1 MFKIHLVNPF
11 DTRRLKHPNYNITQ
25 WFDSQKINYVH
36 DENDPDW
43 IIIHVLWGG
52 YLMKHSNILN
62 DLSDNLKYRLRTG
75 KAGLLVWYPYE
86 TEHYREENVVAQI
99 EGLDGANHN
108 NCLIRILVT
117 GNLNNKS
124 ILNDAHKHW
133 TAIYKKFEQ
142 QMSST
147 SLVDLGLLGTKSSKD
162 SMYLGFIRDQIP
174 KQLWNKI
181 EKISLRKLI
190 RVKEFHEWAKKEIVI
205 DSIISRILYTKIVEP
220 PETIKVPLLFFDWQ
234 LITHLKQVG
243 EANQMIPH
251 DWYKWDKQKSFMCLN
266 GKDKKHRRLM
276 LQTIREHEL
285 EEYGAISYVCYDGV
299 DSTLNNDAIGGND
312 LPIILDQSLHQVKK
326 NDRYMNPELYNNCW
340 INIVTE
346 AFPHVE
352 QDLFITEKTFKP
364 MLQLQPFLIQGNR
377 YTLKK
382 LQEFGFKTFPTLF
395 DESYDDLPTVEERT
409 EAIGIQLSKWCKR
422 TYKKEMIKSVWDDLL
437 HNQQMLLNTEL
448 DLTRS
453 AYLAEILKAVSVGG

>member
-1 MFKIHLVNPF
+1 MLKIHVINPF

-25 WFDSQKINYVH
+25 WFNSKKIEYVD
-36 DENDPDW
+36 DEHKPDW

-52 YLMKHSNILN
+52 YLIENTNILN
-62 DLSDNLKYRLRTG
+62 TLSVSLKQRLQQG
-75 KAGLLVWYPYE
+75 KTGLLVWYPYE
-86 TEHYREENVVAQI
+86 TEHYRNENVVAQI
-99 EGLDGANHN
+99 EGMDGTNHD
-108 NCLIRILVT
+108 NCLVRVLIT
-117 GNLNNKS
+117 GNLNNKDMPAE
-124 ILNDAHKHW
+124 LFFNDLA
-133 TAIYKKFEQ
+133 A
-142 QMSST
+142 T
-147 SLVDLGLLGTKSSKD
+147 S
-162 SMYLGFIRDQIP
+162 
-174 KQLWNKI
+174 
-181 EKISLRKLI
+181 
-190 RVKEFHEWAKKEIVI
+190 
-205 DSIISRILYTKIVEP
+205 
-220 PETIKVPLLFFDWQ
+220 ETTVAPLLFFDWQ

-243 EANQMIPH
+243 EANQIIPD
-251 DWYKWDKQKSFMCLN
+251 DWFKWDKKKSFMCLN
-266 GKDKKHRRLM
+266 GKDKKHRRHM
-276 LQTIREHEL
+276 LNVIYEHEL
-285 EEYGAISYVCYDGV
+285 EEHGSISYVCYDGI
-299 DSTLNNDAIGGND
+299 DSTLNNDAIGGDD
-312 LPIILDQSLHQVKK
+312 LPIILDQSIHQVRK

-340 INIVTE
+340 INVVTE

-377 YTLKK
+377 HTLKK

>member
-1 MFKIHLVNPF
+1 MLKIHLLNPF

-25 WFDSQKINYVH
+25 WFNSKKIEYVD
-36 DENDPDW
+36 DEHKPDW

-52 YLMKHSNILN
+52 YLIENTNILN
-62 DLSDNLKYRLRTG
+62 TLSVSLKQRLQQG
-75 KAGLLVWYPYE
+75 KTGLLVWYPYE
-86 TEHYREENVVAQI
+86 TEHYRNENVVAQI
-99 EGLDGANHN
+99 EGMDGTNHD
-108 NCLIRILVT
+108 NCLVRVLVT
-117 GNLNNKS
+117 GNLNNKDIIVNARKELKEVLRNFNPNMHGEKPNLS
-124 ILNDAHKHW
+124 ILLN
-133 TAIYKKFEQ
+133 
-142 QMSST
+142 
-147 SLVDLGLLGTKSSKD
+147 
-162 SMYLGFIRDQIP
+162 
-174 KQLWNKI
+174 NKI
-181 EKISLRKLI
+181 L
-190 RVKEFHEWAKKEIVI
+190 
-205 DSIISRILYTKIVEP
+205 DT
-220 PETIKVPLLFFDWQ
+220 PETTVVPLLFFDWQ

-243 EANQMIPH
+243 EANQIIPD
-251 DWYKWDKQKSFMCLN
+251 DWFKWDKKKSFMCLN
-266 GKDKKHRRLM
+266 GKDKKHRRHM
-276 LQTIREHEL
+276 LNVIYEHEL
-285 EEYGAISYVCYDGV
+285 EEHGSISYVCYDGI
-299 DSTLNNDAIGGND
+299 DSTLNNDAIGGDD
-312 LPIILDQSLHQVKK
+312 LPIILDQSIHQVRK

>member
-1 MFKIHLVNPF
+1 MLKIHVINPF

-25 WFDSQKINYVH
+25 WFNSKKIEYVD
-36 DENDPDW
+36 DEHKPDW

-52 YLMKHSNILN
+52 YLIENTNILN
-62 DLSDNLKYRLRTG
+62 TLSVSLKQRLQQG
-75 KAGLLVWYPYE
+75 KTGLLVWYPYE
-86 TEHYREENVVAQI
+86 TEHYRNENVVAQI
-99 EGLDGANHN
+99 EGMDGTNHDN
-108 NCLIRILVT
+108 YLVRVLVT
-117 GNLNNKS
+117 GNLNNKDIIVNARKELKEVLRNFNPNMHGEKPNLS
-124 ILNDAHKHW
+124 ILLN
-133 TAIYKKFEQ
+133 
-142 QMSST
+142 
-147 SLVDLGLLGTKSSKD
+147 
-162 SMYLGFIRDQIP
+162 
-174 KQLWNKI
+174 NKI
-181 EKISLRKLI
+181 L
-190 RVKEFHEWAKKEIVI
+190 
-205 DSIISRILYTKIVEP
+205 DT
-220 PETIKVPLLFFDWQ
+220 PETTVVPLLFFDWQ

-243 EANQMIPH
+243 EANQIIPD
-251 DWYKWDKQKSFMCLN
+251 DWFKWDKKKSFMCLN
-266 GKDKKHRRLM
+266 GKDKKHRRHM
-276 LQTIREHEL
+276 LNVIYEHEL
-285 EEYGAISYVCYDGV
+285 EEHGSISYVCYDGI
-299 DSTLNNDAIGGND
+299 DSTLNNDAIGGDD
-312 LPIILDQSLHQVKK
+312 LPIILDQSIHQVRK

-340 INIVTE
+340 INVVTE

-377 YTLKK
+377 HTLKK

>member
-1 MFKIHLVNPF
+1 MLKIHVINPF

-25 WFDSQKINYVH
+25 WFNSKKIEYVD
-36 DENDPDW
+36 DEHKPDW

-52 YLMKHSNILN
+52 YLIENTNILN
-62 DLSDNLKYRLRTG
+62 TLSVSLKQRLQQG
-75 KAGLLVWYPYE
+75 KTGLLVWYPYE
-86 TEHYREENVVAQI
+86 TEHYRNENVVAQI
-99 EGLDGANHN
+99 EGMDGTNHDN
-108 NCLIRILVT
+108 YLVRVLVT
-117 GNLNNKS
+117 GNLNNKDIIVNARKELKEVLRNFNPNMHGEKPNLS
-124 ILNDAHKHW
+124 ILLN
-133 TAIYKKFEQ
+133 
-142 QMSST
+142 
-147 SLVDLGLLGTKSSKD
+147 
-162 SMYLGFIRDQIP
+162 
-174 KQLWNKI
+174 NKI
-181 EKISLRKLI
+181 L
-190 RVKEFHEWAKKEIVI
+190 
-205 DSIISRILYTKIVEP
+205 DT
-220 PETIKVPLLFFDWQ
+220 PETTVVPLLFFDWQ

-243 EANQMIPH
+243 EANQIIPD
-251 DWYKWDKQKSFMCLN
+251 DWFKWDKKKSFMCLN
-266 GKDKKHRRLM
+266 GKDKKHRRHM
-276 LQTIREHEL
+276 LNVIYEHDLKEH
-285 EEYGAISYVCYDGV
+285 GSISYVCYDGI
-299 DSTLNNDAIGGND
+299 DSTLNNDAIGGDD
-312 LPIILDQSLHQVKK
+312 LPIILDQSIHQVRK

-340 INIVTE
+340 INVVTE

-377 YTLKK
+377 HTLKK

>member
-1 MFKIHLVNPF
+1 MLKIHVINPS

-25 WFDSQKINYVH
+25 WFDSKKVEYVH
-36 DENDPDW
+36 DESEPDW
-43 IIIHVLWGG
+43 IIVHVLHGG
-52 YLMKHSNILN
+52 YLNHYSNMLTLLPEHLIR
-62 DLSDNLKYRLRTG
+62 RLRQC

-86 TEHYREENVVAQI
+86 TEHYSKENVVAQI
-99 EGLDGANHN
+99 GGMDNANPQ
-108 NCLIRILVT
+108 NCPIRVLVT
-117 GNLNNKS
+117 GNLNNKDMPAE
-124 ILNDAHKHW
+124 LFFNDLA
-133 TAIYKKFEQ
+133 A
-142 QMSST
+142 T
-147 SLVDLGLLGTKSSKD
+147 S
-162 SMYLGFIRDQIP
+162 
-174 KQLWNKI
+174 
-181 EKISLRKLI
+181 
-190 RVKEFHEWAKKEIVI
+190 
-205 DSIISRILYTKIVEP
+205 
-220 PETIKVPLLFFDWQ
+220 ETTVAPLLFFDWQ

-243 EANQMIPH
+243 EADQILTQ
-251 DWYKWDKQKSFMCLN
+251 DWYKWDKKKSFMCLN

-276 LQTIREHEL
+276 LQTIRELEL
-285 EEYGAISYVCYDGV
+285 EEHGAISYVCYDGI
-299 DSTLNNDAIGGND
+299 DSTLNNDVISEDD
-312 LPIILDQSLHQVKK
+312 LPIILDQSIHQVRK

-364 MLQLQPFLIQGNR
+364 MLQLQPFLIQGNQ

-395 DESYDDLPTVEERT
+395 DESYDNLPTVEERT
-409 EAIGIQLSKWCKR
+409 EAIGIQLSKWCKK
-422 TYKKEMIKSVWDDLL
+422 TYKKEMVKSVWDDLL

>member
-1 MFKIHLVNPF
+1 MLKIHLLNPF

-25 WFDSQKINYVH
+25 WFNSKKIEYVD
-36 DENDPDW
+36 DEHKPDW

-52 YLMKHSNILN
+52 YLIENTNILN
-62 DLSDNLKYRLRTG
+62 TLSVSLKQRLQQG
-75 KAGLLVWYPYE
+75 KTGLLVWYPYE
-86 TEHYREENVVAQI
+86 TEHYRNENVVAQI
-99 EGLDGANHN
+99 EGMDGTNHD
-108 NCLIRILVT
+108 NCLVRVLVT
-117 GNLNNKS
+117 GNLNNKDIIVNARKELKEVLRNFNPNMHGEKPNLS
-124 ILNDAHKHW
+124 ILLN
-133 TAIYKKFEQ
+133 
-142 QMSST
+142 
-147 SLVDLGLLGTKSSKD
+147 
-162 SMYLGFIRDQIP
+162 
-174 KQLWNKI
+174 NKI
-181 EKISLRKLI
+181 L
-190 RVKEFHEWAKKEIVI
+190 
-205 DSIISRILYTKIVEP
+205 DT
-220 PETIKVPLLFFDWQ
+220 PETTVVPLLFFDWQ

-243 EANQMIPH
+243 EANQIIPD
-251 DWYKWDKQKSFMCLN
+251 DWFKWDKQKSFMCLN

>member
-1 MFKIHLVNPF
+1 
-11 DTRRLKHPNYNITQ
+11 
-25 WFDSQKINYVH
+25 
-36 DENDPDW
+36 
-43 IIIHVLWGG
+43 
-52 YLMKHSNILN
+52 
-62 DLSDNLKYRLRTG
+62 
-75 KAGLLVWYPYE
+75 
-86 TEHYREENVVAQI
+86 
-99 EGLDGANHN
+99 
-108 NCLIRILVT
+108 
-117 GNLNNKS
+117 
-124 ILNDAHKHW
+124 
-133 TAIYKKFEQ
+133 
-142 QMSST
+142 
-147 SLVDLGLLGTKSSKD
+147 
-162 SMYLGFIRDQIP
+162 
-174 KQLWNKI
+174 
-181 EKISLRKLI
+181 
-190 RVKEFHEWAKKEIVI
+190 
-205 DSIISRILYTKIVEP
+205 
-220 PETIKVPLLFFDWQ
+220 VPLLFFDWQ

-243 EANQMIPH
+243 EANQIIPD
-251 DWYKWDKQKSFMCLN
+251 DWFKWDKKKSFMCLN
-266 GKDKKHRRLM
+266 GKDKKHRRHM
-276 LQTIREHEL
+276 LRTIYEHDLKEH
-285 EEYGAISYVCYDGV
+285 GSISYVCYDGI
-299 DSTLNNDAIGGND
+299 DSTLNNDAIGGDD
-312 LPIILDQSLHQVKK
+312 LPIILDQSIHQVRK

-377 YTLKK
+377 HTLKK

>member
-1 MFKIHLVNPF
+1 MLKIHLLNPF

-25 WFDSQKINYVH
+25 WFNSKKIEYVD
-36 DENDPDW
+36 DEHKPDW

-52 YLMKHSNILN
+52 YLIENTNILN
-62 DLSDNLKYRLRTG
+62 TLSVSLKQRLQQG
-75 KAGLLVWYPYE
+75 KTGLLVWYPYE
-86 TEHYREENVVAQI
+86 TEHYRNENVVAQI
-99 EGLDGANHN
+99 EGMDGTNHD
-108 NCLIRILVT
+108 NCLVRVLVT
-117 GNLNNKS
+117 GNLNNKDIIVNARKELKEVLRNFNPNMHGEKPNLS
-124 ILNDAHKHW
+124 ILLN
-133 TAIYKKFEQ
+133 
-142 QMSST
+142 
-147 SLVDLGLLGTKSSKD
+147 
-162 SMYLGFIRDQIP
+162 
-174 KQLWNKI
+174 NKI
-181 EKISLRKLI
+181 L
-190 RVKEFHEWAKKEIVI
+190 
-205 DSIISRILYTKIVEP
+205 DT
-220 PETIKVPLLFFDWQ
+220 PETTVVPLLFFDWQ

-243 EANQMIPH
+243 EANQIIPD
-251 DWYKWDKQKSFMCLN
+251 DWFKWDKKKSFMCLN
-266 GKDKKHRRLM
+266 GKDKKHRRHM
-276 LQTIREHEL
+276 LNVIYEHDLKEH
-285 EEYGAISYVCYDGV
+285 GSISYVCYDGI
-299 DSTLNNDAIGGND
+299 DSTLNNDAIGGDD
-312 LPIILDQSLHQVKK
+312 LPIILDQSIHQVRK

-340 INIVTE
+340 INVVTE

-377 YTLKK
+377 HTLKK